1 MKQYHP
7 APNPP
12 RNSDERQCMNAPYG
26 GARRCAARR
35 TGVYVAARTH
45 AHVHACT
52 HTHSRAHARTL
63 ARTPHAHVRARAH
76 THTHTPASP
85 AGQRNRRVQHARP
98 DLPHTIDCLI
108 TIDCILIYLL
118 LCAKSYTRLC
128 GATILMVGNK
138 VDLTHIHA
146 SKPMKTVAFDLSGT
160 NEIRE

>member
-1 MKQYHP
+1 MYERTVRGGEEVRC
-7 APNPP
+7 PP
-12 RNSDERQCMNAPYG
+12 HGRVCG
-26 GARRCAARR
+26 
-35 TGVYVAARTH
+35 
-45 AHVHACT
+45 
-52 HTHSRAHARTL
+52 RAHARTRARVHTHTL
-63 ARTPHAHVRARAH
+63 ARARSHARTHTTRARARARAHTH